1 VKSGLRNF
9 LIVAGLLLVFVVGC
23 SVLLRSGGNGG
34 ETATELGGGGGTG
47 GGAGEAAT
55 MTFDQFQAIPLDST
69 EEQIVEE
76 YGNPTPREEVVNLG
90 IIPDDATTENCIY
103 YKADPP
109 TFGEWFEF
117 CFEGELLRNKTSL

>member
-1 VKSGLRNF
+1 VNSGLRNF

-47 GGAGEAAT
+47 AGGEAAT
-55 MTFDQFQAIPLDST
+55 MTFDQFQEIPLDST
-69 EEQIVEE
+69 PAQIQEE
-76 YGNPTPREEVVNLG
+76 YGAPTPREEVVNLG
-90 IIPDDATTENCIY
+90 IIPDDATTQDCIY

-117 CFEGELLRNKTSL
+117 CFENDLLRNKTSL